1 MFGFNVCFVA
11 AGVFCQE
18 EVQAENV
25 DQAVIFA
32 RDQARKMDG
41 VWGKASNVV
50 VRMRF
55 TYNGKDRAGQVV
67 EHGDGWVKLDEG
79 QAHPKTYT
87 LAKAVA

>member
-32 RDQARKMDG
+32 RDQARKLAG
-41 VWGKASNVV
+41 VFGKATNVV

-55 TYNGKDRAGQVV
+55 TYNDKVRSGQVV
-67 EHGDGWVKLDEG
+67 EYGDTWVKLDEG
-79 QAHPKTYT
+79 QEHPKTFS